1 MNINTK
7 FITAIS
13 DTQTLSQRYYLKFY
27 YNYSK
32 INSMN
37 QNLFNDA
44 ENLIVEVEDFKFL
57 RIAFERIFTK
67 RSFALKLY
75 FQT

>member
-1 MNINTK
+1 
-7 FITAIS
+7 
-13 DTQTLSQRYYLKFY
+13 
-27 YNYSK
+27 
-32 INSMN
+32 MN